1 MRQFEHDMEGGFGP
15 PRSRR
20 GRGYRGPEGGFG
32 GGHRRHRRGG
42 PGRRAKRG
50 DMRVAALDLLAER
63 PMHGYEVIQELESRS
78 GGVWKPSPGSV
89 YPTLQLLQDEGLVTA
104 NEVDGRRVFTL
115 TEEGRAQA
123 TARTEAGA
131 VPPWVEM
138 ADDAG
143 EPMRRMG
150 RSMRAV
156 MIASKQLLTDG
167 TSRQQQQA
175 EAILAD
181 TRRRLYALLA
191 EDDEGDGVD
200 EVSRTD
206 GTRTEQG

>member
-1 MRQFEHDMEGGFGP
+1 MRQFDNDMDGGFGP

-20 GRGYRGPEGGFG
+20 GRGYRAPDGGFG

-50 DMRVAALDLLAER
+50 DMRVAALDLLGER
-63 PMHGYEVIQELESRS
+63 PMHGYEIIQELESRS

-104 NEVDGRRVFTL
+104 DEVDGRRVFTL
-115 TEEGRAQA
+115 TDEGRAQA
-123 TARTEAGA
+123 TARSERGA
-131 VPPWVEM
+131 TPPWVEM

-143 EPMRRMG
+143 EPMQRMA

-191 EDDEGDGVD
+191 ADDDEASADDG
-200 EVSRTD
+200 
-206 GTRTEQG
+206 G